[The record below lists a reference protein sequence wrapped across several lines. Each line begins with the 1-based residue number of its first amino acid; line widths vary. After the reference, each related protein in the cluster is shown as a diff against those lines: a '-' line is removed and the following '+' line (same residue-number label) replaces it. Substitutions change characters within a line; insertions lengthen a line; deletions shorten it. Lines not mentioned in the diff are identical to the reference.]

1 MAGEAR
7 AGELGPTAWAVAAAK
22 ISWEGAAGAPAV
34 RVGTEVPRAATV
46 VLAARGAAVG
56 MAAAVERLEVEVVA
70 PAPVERPW

>member
-1 MAGEAR
+1 
-7 AGELGPTAWAVAAAK
+7 
-22 ISWEGAAGAPAV
+22 
-34 RVGTEVPRAATV
+34 VGTEVPRAATV